1 MSSDPNPDQGQAKA
15 TGFYSVSAAR
25 RGLNHFVLG
34 KLLSAALGLAFLF
47 LSVRAMVPAQYG
59 VYITLLAAADL
70 FYLVTGC
77 GLSTIAQR
85 YVAEYRLRATAGDF
99 VKFLRRQFL
108 LRGLYSL
115 LALLLL
121 VLLWEPAMR
130 LSGLQL
136 SRAWLLVVCLL
147 LFASAGM
154 SFLEEV
160 LGACLLQGYAQG
172 LAVGRNLFRVAAVLW
187 GARMPGGLSLEW
199 LVWAEALAALGSWL
213 AAEGL
218 VRSWA
223 RNTASPAQAQAGYH
237 APAMA
242 SVARR
247 FFVVQLA
254 GQAYGSN
261 ITKMIV
267 MRLLGAVQAA
277 SYGVAQSMAD
287 MVRNYMPAH
296 LLAGWVRPLMVA
308 RYVQHRDLD
317 ELSTIVN
324 LVLKINLLGL
334 LPLAALSLVGGDD
347 LIAWISKGKYPGMGG
362 LLAVLLLGLVFQT
375 AHLLLS
381 MVTLT
386 LEAPAANLRATFA
399 ACLAL
404 PVLWLLVKYLGV
416 MGAALSVLVTE
427 GLWIGVAWWC
437 LRQRGF
443 HLKLDLI
450 GSGKIAVAA
459 LLAAFS
465 GSWAGPSSLVMALV
479 TVLVFTVVAVL
490 LKPASPR
497 ELQLVRQL
505 LPARFRASS

>member
-1 MSSDPNPDQGQAKA
+1 M
-15 TGFYSVSAAR
+15 SAAR

-47 LSVRAMVPAQYG
+47 LSVRAMAPAQYG

-85 YVAEYRLRATAGDF
+85 YVAEYRLRASASDF
-99 VKFLRRQFL
+99 AQFLKAQFLR
-108 LRGLYSL
+108 RGLYSL
-115 LALLLL
+115 IGLSLLALL
-121 VLLWEPAMR
+121 WSPAMTW
-130 LSGLQL
+130 SGLDL
-136 SRAWLLVVCLL
+136 SRSWLWVVCLL

-172 LAVGRNLFRVAAVLW
+172 LAVARNLFRVGAVVW
-187 GARMPGGLSLEW
+187 GSQLPGGLSLEC

-213 AAEGL
+213 AAEFL
-218 VRSWA
+218 VRRWA
-223 RNTASPAQAQAGYH
+223 RNTPSSAQAQEGYQ

-242 SVARR
+242 AVARR

-308 RYVQHRDLD
+308 RYVQHRDLE

-324 LVLKINLLGL
+324 LVLKVNLLGL
-334 LPLAALSLVGGDD
+334 LPLAALSWVGGDD
-347 LIAWISKGKYPGMGG
+347 LIAWVSKGKYTDMGP

-416 MGAALSVLVTE
+416 MGAGLSVLVTE

-443 HLKLDLI
+443 HIRVDVL
-450 GSGKIAVAA
+450 GSGKIALAA
-459 LLAAFS
+459 LLAALF
-465 GSWAGPSSLVMALV
+465 GTWVGQGVLVMTLV
-479 TVLVFTVVAVL
+479 TVLVFTVGAVL
-490 LKPASPR
+490 LKPASSR

-505 LPARFRASS
+505 LPARFRAHL